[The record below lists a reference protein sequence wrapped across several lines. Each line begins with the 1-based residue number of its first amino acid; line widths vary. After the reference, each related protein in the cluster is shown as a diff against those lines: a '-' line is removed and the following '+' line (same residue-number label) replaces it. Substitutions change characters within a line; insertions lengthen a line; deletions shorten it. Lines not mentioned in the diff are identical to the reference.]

1 MGYSN
6 YLIKIKGISGSQTAS
21 SDYIIPMGYITFESY
36 KGTYSALDKDSKRN
50 GDGKLIRTVLPH
62 KVAHSAVEIRPLSNA
77 QVGSMMSSIQAR
89 YIKEGEKKVN
99 ASIWVSELNDYVEA
113 EFYLPDI
120 EFTIKKV
127 EDGKVFYKPF
137 TLEFIGY

>member
-1 MGYSN
+1 MSYSS
-6 YLIKIKGISGSQTAS
+6 YLIKVKGISGSQTAS
-21 SDYIIPMGYITFESY
+21 SDYTIPMEYMLEKTF

-62 KVAHSAVEIRPLSNA
+62 KVAHCSVEFRTLPNNI
-77 QVGSMMSSIQAR
+77 VGSMMQSIQAR
-89 YIKEGEKKVN
+89 YTKEGEKKIV
-99 ASIWVSELNDYVEA
+99 ASIWVPELDDYVEA

-120 EFTIKKV
+120 EFTIKKI
-127 EDGKVFYKPF
+127 ESGKVFYEQF